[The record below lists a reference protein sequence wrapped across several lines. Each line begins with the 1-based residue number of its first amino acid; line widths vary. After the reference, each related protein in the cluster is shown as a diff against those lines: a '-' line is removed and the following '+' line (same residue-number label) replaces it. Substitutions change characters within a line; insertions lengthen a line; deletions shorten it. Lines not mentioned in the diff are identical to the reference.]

1 VPVAGYIPELK
12 ALKLRL
18 NVFIKMR
25 WLVVLGIIA
34 VTLSAKY
41 LFNISFNTLPVFII
55 CLFLLAY
62 NLLMYLWNRRLA
74 KDDTELVIKRAQT
87 SGYIQV
93 LFDLGILTILLHFTG
108 GITNPFVFVY
118 VIHTTA
124 ASILLTK
131 RRAYELTTIAVGM
144 AALLAFLEYSS
155 VIGHVNL
162 ISFVPS
168 TIYRQ
173 LNYVISIIVTLALLT
188 YTSTYIT
195 TAVAGE
201 LRQQHLK
208 MDLLRDKLLKED
220 ELELQRISSE
230 VNRLKDERSSFVRL
244 LNVVTHDLQAPLV
257 AVQSCISYVLDGYAG
272 DIAEEQKNW
281 LQRGSRRID
290 SLLILITDL
299 LDIPRIELGQL
310 KQEMTELPLNE
321 IIIHSTEGLDIIA
334 KKKGLQFM
342 VDIPR
347 KSPVVNGSSR
357 RLQQVITNLINN
369 AINYTKE
376 GGITVKLTETESEV
390 RIDIID
396 TGIGVPAKDLP
407 KLFDEFYRGSNV
419 ESKGSGL
426 GLSIAK
432 RIIAAHGGKIW
443 AESPN
448 PDTGQGSK
456 FTFIMPKKI
465 DNSQINII

>member
-1 VPVAGYIPELK
+1 MSKIEPAAGYIPELK
-12 ALKLRL
+12 ALKVRL
-18 NVFIKMR
+18 SVFVRMR

-34 VTLSAKY
+34 VTLFARY
-41 LFNISFNTLPVFII
+41 IFNISFQTLPVFII
-55 CLFLLAY
+55 CVFILAY
-62 NLLMYLWNRRLA
+62 NLWMYLWSQRLA
-74 KDDTELVIKRAQT
+74 GEDSELVIKRAQT
-87 SGYIQV
+87 SGYVQV
-93 LFDLGILTILLHFTG
+93 LLDLGILTVLLHYTG

-144 AALLAFLEYSS
+144 AALLAFLEYSG
-155 VIGHVNL
+155 VISHVNL
-162 ISFVPS
+162 IGFIP
-168 TIYRQ
+168 TDIYKQ
-173 LNYVISIIVTLALLT
+173 LNFVSSIIVTLALLAF
-188 YTSTYIT
+188 TSTYIT

-208 MDLLRDKLLKED
+208 VDQLRDRILEED
-220 ELELQRISSE
+220 ERELQRISGE
-230 VNRLKDERSSFVRL
+230 VDRLKDERTRFIRL

-272 DIAEEQKNW
+272 EATEGQKDW

-290 SLLILITDL
+290 GLLVLITDL

-310 KQEMTELPLNE
+310 KKEMTELALNE
-321 IIIHSTEGLDIIA
+321 MVTRSLEGLEMLA
-334 KKKGLQFM
+334 KRKGLQFS
-342 VDIPR
+342 VELPQ
-347 KSPVVNGSSR
+347 KSPVIFGSGR
-357 RLQQVITNLINN
+357 RLQQVITNITNN

-376 GGITVKLTETESEV
+376 GKIKISVAENENEIRVDIT
-390 RIDIID
+390 D
-396 TGIGVPAKDLP
+396 TGIGIPPQDLP

-432 RIIAAHGGKIW
+432 RIIAAHSGKIW
-443 AESPN
+443 AESP
-448 PDTGQGSK
+448 DLETGRGSRFV
-456 FTFIMPKKI
+456 FTIPKQKK
-465 DNSQINII
+465 